1 IRRRASA
8 ARPSRPSSL
17 TPRSRASAPGAAGPA
32 RPRWSSRSARHLKW
46 VVERRPMSTPTGR
59 TTKGAAKREAIL
71 DAALEVFGEV
81 GLHGASIREIAARV
95 GVSHQS
101 LMHYF
106 PTKNELLMAVLR
118 RRDER
123 LRRHFADEGGMSI
136 AELISVAE
144 INVRI
149 PDVIALYN
157 MASAEATFEDHPAH
171 EYYAEFYQSLI
182 SSMSLFLSRA
192 EERGFLREGWTAKTA
207 AQAILGMMD
216 GLQLQWLYD
225 REEV

>member
-1 IRRRASA
+1 MAHATGHSA
-8 ARPSRPSSL
+8 
-17 TPRSRASAPGAAGPA
+17 
-32 RPRWSSRSARHLKW
+32 
-46 VVERRPMSTPTGR
+46 
-59 TTKGAAKREAIL
+59 KGAAKRQVIL

-81 GLHGASIREIAARV
+81 GLHGASLREIASRV

-123 LRRHFADEGGMSI
+123 LRRHFTDEGGMSI
-136 AELISVAE
+136 GQLIAVAE
-144 INVRI
+144 GNVKVPGLI
-149 PDVIALYN
+149 ELYN
-157 MASAEATFEDHPAH
+157 MASAEATNEDHPAH
-171 EYYAEFYQSLI
+171 EYYAEFYESLI
-182 SSMSLFLSRA
+182 DSMSLFLSRA
-192 EERGFLREGWTAKTA
+192 HDRGFLREGWTARTA

-225 REEV
+225 REDVNVSESMNLLISALISVPLTELENS